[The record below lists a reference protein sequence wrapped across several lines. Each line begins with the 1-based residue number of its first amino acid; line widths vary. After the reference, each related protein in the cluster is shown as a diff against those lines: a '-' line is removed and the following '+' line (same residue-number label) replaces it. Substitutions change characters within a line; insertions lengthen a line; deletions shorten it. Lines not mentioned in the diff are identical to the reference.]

1 MLNTTARKNERE
13 RFTILIT
20 LEIWPE
26 VNQFLAT
33 MILPSGVQSR
43 VAPYRKICGKSPV
56 GSGRRLPVPMRN
68 AILMMLLAIVS
79 SSAAA
84 ESVEVKLGEQNIEVG
99 IQDLQIS

>member
-1 MLNTTARKNERE
+1 
-13 RFTILIT
+13 
-20 LEIWPE
+20 
-26 VNQFLAT
+26 
-33 MILPSGVQSR
+33 
-43 VAPYRKICGKSPV
+43 V